1 MNLLKKIQP
10 NTTSKDQVTFNTT
23 DEYIEF
29 DANLGLSHGCE
40 VIADVVADVA
50 VDLAVDSIADGS
62 SDDKGKDKDKDK
74 N

>member
-40 VIADVVADVA
+40 VIADAVVDIGVDVA
-50 VDLAVDSIADGS
+50 VDSIVDGN
-62 SDDKGKDKDKDK
+62 SDDDKDKDKDK